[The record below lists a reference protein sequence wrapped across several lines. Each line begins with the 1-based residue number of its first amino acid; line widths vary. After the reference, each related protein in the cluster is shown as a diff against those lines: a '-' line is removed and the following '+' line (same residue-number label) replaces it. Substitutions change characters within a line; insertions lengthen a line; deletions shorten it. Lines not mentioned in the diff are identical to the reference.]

1 MYDFKTLRQ
10 LGIET
15 EQTQCFRFIKIYSTY
30 FLRLNH
36 CQYFKFKIFA
46 CFYYSFAFGLI
57 SCLCYFIQVIQS
69 GMIDHIDTYPKLLQ
83 FWLTQAGFST
93 YRWVPCYRATEHGW
107 SGKTFH
113 ERCTQ
118 EGPSV
123 VLVRKSS
130 YVFGGF
136 SDIGW
141 NLGKSGGMFLVSV
154 PSVLSLYNYIRY
166 GCSLNYMM
174 YLLVNMPAANC
185 LKR

>member
-1 MYDFKTLRQ
+1 M
-10 LGIET
+10 
-15 EQTQCFRFIKIYSTY
+15 
-30 FLRLNH
+30 RLNH

-154 PSVLSLYNYIRY
+154 ASVLSLYNYIRY